1 MKLYQISGL
10 GANQKVFKNL
20 QLSPDL
26 EVVCIPWLQPEKE
39 ETLAHYTERMAEEIN
54 VNEDFLLMGVSF
66 GGIIAKEMNRF
77 LNPKYNLLISTIKD
91 RSEMPAYM
99 KFSSFSHIHKM
110 IPPQFFTSDN
120 FLSYSVFRKMYRARV
135 PDLKE
140 IFEFRDPYY
149 LKWSMDQI
157 VNWKNEVE
165 LKNFT
170 HYHGDKDIVFPFSN
184 IHDAVKI
191 EGGSHV
197 MVMRNAKKLSE
208 LITKKL
214 MEI

>member
-10 GANQKVFKNL
+10 GANQKAFKNL

-26 EVVCIPWLQPEKE
+26 EIVYIPWLQPEKE
-39 ETLAHYTERMAEEIN
+39 ETLAHYTERMAESIN
-54 VNEDFLLMGVSF
+54 VNEDFLLMGLSF
-66 GGIIAKEMNRF
+66 GGIIVNEMNRF
-77 LNPKYNLLISTIKD
+77 LDPNYNFLVSTIKD

-99 KFSSFSHIHKM
+99 KFSSFSQAHKV
-110 IPPQFFTSDN
+110 IPSRFFTSDG
-120 FLSYSVFRKMYRARV
+120 FLSYSVFRKMYSARI
-135 PDLKE
+135 PELKE
-140 IFEFRDPYY
+140 VFEFRDSYY

-157 VNWKNEVE
+157 VNWKNEKE
-165 LKNFT
+165 LLNFT

-208 LITKKL
+208 LINQKL
-214 MEI
+214 QEI